1 MISDINGNYNCCNY
15 GYTSSD
21 TALELTL
28 ILEGRGQS
36 KKGDEQKPTGY
47 YQLSNH
53 VFAIGG
59 HDIWTGSL
67 YVKERISSSFQ
78 KVHSDN
84 KPTLV
89 GIFFLPILKTVYSST
104 YFSIFMSFTSKNKSC
119 LIPCSFA
126 NTKFPPIAQQ
136 NTSFSPLIA
145 QQNSNTNMGI
155 QLSVHTTWAHYWTA
169 DSLREEKSRCGQWSL
184 KVLHRDKR
192 SIKTVAEKNSEEK
205 KRCLIGQLHWFISS
219 PMLSFERWVLY
230 LVPCEKH

>member
-1 MISDINGNYNCCNY
+1 MTSELDLCMSRREYLLLFRKYIVIINLHWLGFSFY
-15 GYTSSD
+15 
-21 TALELTL
+21 LFW
-28 ILEGRGQS
+28 R
-36 KKGDEQKPTGY
+36 
-47 YQLSNH
+47 
-53 VFAIGG
+53 
-59 HDIWTGSL
+59 L
-67 YVKERISSSFQ
+67 YIHPHIFQ
-78 KVHSDN
+78 
-84 KPTLV
+84 
-89 GIFFLPILKTVYSST
+89 F
-104 YFSIFMSFTSKNKSC
+104 SC
-119 LIPCSFA
+119 LSRQKINLVLYLALLQTQNS
-126 NTKFPPIAQQ
+126 PPIAQQ